1 MKVIFVIAATVSCFS
16 LALQNDRSLPVSDVN
31 DYQVIVL
38 TEEVE
43 APVMDVLLDTV
54 VITAVAPQAIAA
66 TAR

>member
-16 LALQNDRSLPVSDVN
+16 LALQNDMSLHIPHVN
-31 DYQVIVL
+31 DSHVVVL

-43 APVMDVLLDTV
+43 APIMDVLLDTV